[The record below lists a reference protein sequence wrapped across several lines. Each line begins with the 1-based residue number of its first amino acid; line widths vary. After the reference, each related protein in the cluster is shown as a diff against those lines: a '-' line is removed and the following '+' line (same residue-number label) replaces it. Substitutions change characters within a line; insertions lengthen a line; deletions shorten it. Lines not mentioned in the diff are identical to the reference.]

1 VSAESSN
8 ERLNKDHPTLYE
20 PNPPAV
26 QHTQGK
32 PRRDEDEEEEE
43 RPSADARPSQPTS
56 EDVDMETGRT
66 VGASDLPEDG
76 EITDRGEG
84 GKIGEKRE
92 REDGELSDQ
101 GESTA
106 QAKRRKIS
114 GNSKEREGDDQ
125 GQLKEHRSERR
136 GGNDKDQN
144 SVSDEDHRRKDDV
157 QGQRK
162 DSDEESQTNDSDE
175 EAAGNEQST
184 VSDIRLYS
192 INHNAHAFFSG
203 NSSVSVKRANKL
215 SVRRIKAK
223 PYYVSLRE
231 VKNHILRRGKVDPK
245 RNPPSRRPNRK
256 RRIESARRKQG
267 NKRKTRKTR
276 KTRKKNSPSVKRTS
290 AGGKST
296 INRLR
301 EAWRTCLQSTL

>member
-1 VSAESSN
+1 MFAESSN

-26 QHTQGK
+26 QHTQGI

-43 RPSADARPSQPTS
+43 RPSADARPSQLTS

-76 EITDRGEG
+76 EITDRGEF
-84 GKIGEKRE
+84 GKKGEKRILE
-92 REDGELSDQ
+92 EGELSDQ

-106 QAKRRKIS
+106 QVKRRKTS
-114 GNSKEREGDDQ
+114 GNSKERKGDDQ
-125 GQLKEHRSERR
+125 GQVKERRIERR
-136 GGNDKDQN
+136 GGSDKDQN

-162 DSDEESQTNDSDE
+162 DSDE

-215 SVRRIKAK
+215 SVRRIKAR

-276 KTRKKNSPSVKRTS
+276 KTRKKNSPSLKGTS
-290 AGGKST
+290 PGGKLK

-301 EAWRTCLQSTL
+301 EAWRTCLQSTH